1 MGKRNFRLK
10 KRYKRSQF
18 KKTKSKIKVWVAG
31 FMIGIFFLL
40 FNETGFVK
48 WIKLKNKKQE
58 TSNVNTQLLTQQAN
72 LSNEI
77 NKLENDEEYLEKI
90 ARERFMFVKKGEKVF
105 RVIDNKRIKN

>member
-1 MGKRNFRLK
+1 MGKRKFRLK
-10 KRYKRSQF
+10 KRYKRSHIQ
-18 KKTKSKIKVWVAG
+18 KTKSKIKVWGVG
-31 FMIGIFFLL
+31 FIIGLFFLL
-40 FNETGFVK
+40 FNETGFIK

-58 TSNVNTQLLTQQAN
+58 ISSVNTQLLNQQSN
-72 LSNEI
+72 LNVEI